1 MLDRPNRLLPPQHER
16 TAIDGPSVYRPGPPG
31 IDFCDVGMRFE
42 TKSGSIEALKAI
54 SFNVA
59 QHEFFVVVGPSGC
72 GKSTLLRMVA
82 GLISP
87 TAGHIDVFG
96 LKVTRPREDLGFV
109 FQRPNLL
116 PWLNARDN
124 ILFPMRHKYG
134 RVTAKDEDRADE
146 LLALV
151 KLQQFAKA
159 MPNELSGGMQQRI
172 GIARALIHDP
182 DVLLMDE
189 PFSALDALTR
199 EQLTLELQSIWAQQ
213 RKTVVFVTHSIPEA
227 VQLGERILVMSDRP
241 GTVSQIITPGVPAPR
256 SPQSLRGDRLGQ
268 VADKLRAALLDH

>member
-1 MLDRPNRLLPPQHER
+1 MLDRPNRLLPPQDER
-16 TAIDGPSVYRPGPPG
+16 TAIDGRSAHRSGPPG

-42 TKSGSIEALKAI
+42 TKSGSIEALKDI
-54 SFNVA
+54 SFKVA

-134 RVTAKDEDRADE
+134 RVTAEDEDRADE

-159 MPNELSGGMQQRI
+159 MPDELSGGMQQRI

-213 RKTVVFVTHSIPEA
+213 RKTVMFVTHSIPEA

-256 SPQSLRGDRLGQ
+256 TPQSLRGDRLGQ
-268 VADKLRAALLDH
+268 VADKLRAALLDR

>member
-1 MLDRPNRLLPPQHER
+1 
-16 TAIDGPSVYRPGPPG
+16 
-31 IDFCDVGMRFE
+31 MRFE
-42 TKSGSIEALKAI
+42 TKSGSIEALKDI

-134 RVTAKDEDRADE
+134 RVTAEDEDRADE

-159 MPNELSGGMQQRI
+159 MPDELSGGMQQRI
-172 GIARALIHDP
+172 GIARALVHDP
-182 DVLLMDE
+182 DILLMDE

-199 EQLTLELQSIWAQQ
+199 EQLTLELQSIWAQH

-256 SPQSLRGDRLGQ
+256 SPQSLRGDQLGQ

>member
-1 MLDRPNRLLPPQHER
+1 MLDRPIRLPVERGGQGLSDNRSPRR
-16 TAIDGPSVYRPGPPG
+16 TSPPG
-31 IDFCDVGMRFE
+31 IDFCEVGMRFE
-42 TKSGSIEALKAI
+42 TGSGTIEALKDI
-54 SFNVA
+54 SFTVA

-82 GLISP
+82 GLIAP

-134 RVTAKDEDRADE
+134 RVTAEDRDRADE

-182 DVLLMDE
+182 DILLMDE

-199 EQLTLELQSIWAQQ
+199 EQLTLELQAIWAQD
-213 RKTVVFVTHSIPEA
+213 RKTVMFVTHSIPEA
-227 VQLGERILVMSDRP
+227 VQLGERIMVMSARP
-241 GTVSQIITPGVPAPR
+241 GSVSQIIAPGVRAPR
-256 SPQSLRGDRLGQ
+256 NSESLRGDRLGQ
-268 VADKLRAALLDH
+268 VADQLRAALLAH